1 MDVTKNTK
9 IDIHTLMPFGPI
21 ILHAAIPMYVVDN
34 YNKYCDKIM
43 ANKKQLKKQDHSQ
56 NLAGNVRSE
65 FFIDD
70 KFIKEE
76 KNLLNIVN
84 LMAQR
89 MLIADNRGRE
99 DEVSVG
105 FLKNAPATTM
115 KILPGAITGC
125 DLVSLWCV
133 SQWAGDFN
141 PLHIHSGDL
150 SGVLYLKMPEGL
162 KEEYEKEDHHAA
174 VGDIQFIAGTPQA
187 FSRNNLKVKPTVGDF
202 YVFPAWLHH
211 TVYPFRTKNEERRSL
226 AFNIVYAV
234 DENKL

>member
-1 MDVTKNTK
+1 MKQNTK
-9 IDIHTLMPFGPI
+9 ININTLMPFGPI
-21 ILHAAIPMYVVDN
+21 ILHTSVPQYVIDN
-34 YNKYCDKIM
+34 YNKYCDETM
-43 ANKKQLKKQDHSQ
+43 ADKEKLKKQDHSQ

-65 FFIDD
+65 FYIDK
-70 KFIKEE
+70 KFIEKEE
-76 KNLLNIVN
+76 NLLNIVN

-89 MLIADNRGRE
+89 MLISDKRGAL
-99 DEVSVG
+99 DEVSVSY
-105 FLKNAPATTM
+105 LKNAPATTM
-115 KILPGAITGC
+115 KILPDSITGC

-141 PLHIHSGDL
+141 PLHVHSGDL

-187 FSRNNLKVKPTVGDF
+187 FNRNNLKLRPVVGDF
-202 YVFPAWLHH
+202 FVFPAWLHH

-226 AFNIVYAV
+226 AFNLVYKI
-234 DENKL
+234 DESKL